1 MGIDYRALIVGP
13 LDIAAIDLNGG
24 PTGELDLG
32 IDSIGCCNRLQTIGR
47 SWLDV
52 VEGVNVGNIL
62 SIDAALCH
70 SIVKGYG
77 CSIIVAEG

>member
-13 LDIAAIDLNGG
+13 LDIATIYLNGG

-32 IDSIGCCNRLQTIGR
+32 IDGVGPDDCLQMIGR
-47 SWLDV
+47 PRLNV
-52 VEGVNVGNIL
+52 AEGVNVGNIL